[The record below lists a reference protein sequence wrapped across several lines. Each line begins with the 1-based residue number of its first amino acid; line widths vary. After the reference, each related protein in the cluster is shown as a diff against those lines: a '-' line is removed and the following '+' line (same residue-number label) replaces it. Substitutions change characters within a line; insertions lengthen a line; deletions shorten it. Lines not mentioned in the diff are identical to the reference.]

1 VGKGRLKE
9 ERYLEGGR
17 EERREGQERGD
28 LQRQAVKCIA
38 KCNITTATK
47 KKTFPTSPVQLFFAK
62 KVKSHD
68 LNQLA
73 FVNKAAAAAA
83 VAATL
88 VAFKNS

>member
-1 VGKGRLKE
+1 L
-9 ERYLEGGR
+9 
-17 EERREGQERGD
+17 
-28 LQRQAVKCIA
+28 
-38 KCNITTATK
+38 
-47 KKTFPTSPVQLFFAK
+47 PK

-83 VAATL
+83 AVAATL